1 MEEGRE
7 GMRKDR
13 GIALLVLILS
23 LVLCVAVGGAQ
34 EKKKVRKETEKKS
47 QTDGGFGLTATRGPI
62 DITSDSV
69 EYDQKQNS
77 ITFKGNVV
85 AKQEDSTLYAN
96 TMVVHHDPESK
107 KLKTIVA
114 TGNVKIVQLERR
126 ATGHRATFDQDEN
139 KIILEGDAVVRE
151 GDNVVRGERVIYY
164 MNEER
169 SVVEGGKAGR
179 VMTTIT
185 PSKKE

>member
-1 MEEGRE
+1 MK
-7 GMRKDR
+7 KDR

-23 LVLCVAVGGAQ
+23 LALSVAVGGTQ
-34 EKKKVRKETEKKS
+34 EKKKIRKEAEGKS
-47 QTDGGFGLTATRGPI
+47 QTGGFGLTATRGPI
-62 DITSDSV
+62 DIASDSV

-77 ITFKGNVV
+77 ITFKGNVI

-126 ATGHRATFDQDEN
+126 ATGQRATFDQDEN

-164 MNEER
+164 MNEDR